1 MDELIARFIDFCNNN
16 PGVMVFGAVTLVE
29 IVPIKINPW
38 SGILK
43 WIGKVVNAEDRKN
56 IADISVKIDNM
67 RENQTRI
74 EETVAE
80 MKHEIEEDKAKEK
93 RWHILDFVNS
103 CRHGRTHTREE
114 WNHVI
119 SELADYETF
128 TERKGIKNGVI
139 EEDAK
144 YLRKLFQ
151 QNNDTNNFL

>member
-1 MDELIARFIDFCNNN
+1 MLEIFKSFKEFAMS
-16 PGVMVFGAVTLVE
+16 PGVMLFGAITLIE

-38 SGILK
+38 RWLLS

-56 IADISVKIDNM
+56 IEKINDKIDKM
-67 RENQTRI
+67 QENQVRI
-74 EETVAE
+74 ENNFAE

-151 QNNDTNNFL
+151 ENNEKNNFL

>member
-1 MDELIARFIDFCNNN
+1 MLEIIESLKEFITS
-16 PGVMVFGAVTLVE
+16 PGVVLFGAVTLIE

-38 SGILK
+38 KWLFS

-56 IADISVKIDNM
+56 IQEM
-67 RENQTRI
+67 RKDLNELKRDF
-74 EETVAE
+74 
-80 MKHEIEEDKAKEK
+80 EEDKAKEK

-103 CRHGRTHTREE
+103 CRHGRKHTREE

-119 SELADYETF
+119 TELADYESY

-144 YLRKLFQ
+144 YLRKLYQ
-151 QNNDTNNFL
+151 ENNDTNNFL